1 MAGAEVESE
10 QASPKPA
17 LGRCDYRDSGLGRIA
32 PPSPEHRRLG
42 WKQRV
47 QALSLQE
54 GLPVEEKLMQ

>member
-1 MAGAEVESE
+1 
-10 QASPKPA
+10 
-17 LGRCDYRDSGLGRIA
+17 
-32 PPSPEHRRLG
+32 LG